1 VQPLELC
8 HLPCLT
14 SHNAYEATPPLLT
27 PHGPV
32 GVVGGAQA
40 GHASFCSI
48 GSVQRAPAARAPAPK
63 SGAVSRMRER
73 ERERERESGAGGR
86 TRQAQ
91 RRCERE
97 SALASHARFHQLM
110 REAGAHGPLF
120 GVSQSSGGAKRRG
133 EKWER
138 TMFAMVGL
146 APVKERVC
154 GYRNSLE
161 VNERRSAAGGRAE
174 RPGNLCIM
182 GNPGARLGCRPK
194 RDQPT
199 EDTEPA

>member
-1 VQPLELC
+1 VP
-8 HLPCLT
+8 
-14 SHNAYEATPPLLT
+14 YESQRLRSYPSLADATWT
-27 PHGPV
+27 CWG
-32 GVVGGAQA
+32 GGWCAGRARVVLQ
-40 GHASFCSI
+40 H
-48 GSVQRAPAARAPAPK
+48 RLRAARTRRQGPRTQERRGE
-63 SGAVSRMRER
+63 SNER